1 MRSWLAVF
9 LLVLLPLQFS
19 WAAAGAPAPH
29 ESEPLVGLHC
39 PHPHCATSTPG
50 LDVGAVH
57 ADCGTCHNGC
67 SMALFHEAHG
77 HLANAAAFP
86 LTGATVLPASRP
98 GDLPDRPQW
107 ATRG

>member
-19 WAAAGAPAPH
+19 WAATGTPAPP
-29 ESEPLVGLHC
+29 ESRLLAGVHC
-39 PHPHCATSTPG
+39 PHPHGNASTPA
-50 LDVGAVH
+50 LDAHALH

-67 SMALFHEAHG
+67 PMALFAQPRRHPAS
-77 HLANAAAFP
+77 ATTFP
-86 LTGATVLPASRP
+86 RAGATVLPASRP

-107 ATRG
+107 PPRG